1 MSLGSKLR
9 ELRTRKRESLQ
20 QLADAVGASKAH
32 IWELETEKSTNPSL
46 ELLKKIAS
54 HFTIPVSTLLE
65 EQETQD
71 ALIFGREFEG
81 LDAEDKKLLWQM
93 AERITQK
100 KPEPN
105 G

>member
-46 ELLKKIAS
+46 DLLKKIAT
-54 HFTIPVSTLLE
+54 HFGIGVSILLE
-65 EQETQD
+65 EQEAGD

-81 LDAEDKKLLWQM
+81 LDKKDKELLWQM
-93 AERITQK
+93 AERIAK
-100 KPEPN
+100 KPDGN

>member
-46 ELLKKIAS
+46 ELLKKIAA
-54 HFTIPVSTLLE
+54 HFTIQVSTLLE
-65 EQETQD
+65 EQETRD

-81 LDAEDKKLLWQM
+81 LTDDDKKLLWQM
-93 AERITQK
+93 AERIAQK
-100 KPEPN
+100 KPESN

>member
-32 IWELETEKSTNPSL
+32 VWELETEKSTNPSL
-46 ELLKKIAS
+46 DLLKKIAA
-54 HFTIPVSTLLE
+54 HFGIAVSTLLE
-65 EQETQD
+65 ERESGDT
-71 ALIFGREFEG
+71 LIFGREFEG
-81 LDAEDKKLLWQM
+81 LSDKDKELLWEM
-93 AERITQK
+93 AERIAK
-100 KPEPN
+100 KPDGN

>member
-46 ELLKKIAS
+46 DLLKKIAT
-54 HFTIPVSTLLE
+54 HFDIAVASLLE
-65 EQETQD
+65 EREGGD
-71 ALIFGREFEG
+71 ALIFGREVEG
-81 LDAEDKKLLWQM
+81 LSEQDKQLLWQM
-93 AERITQK
+93 AERIAK
-100 KPEPN
+100 KPDGN